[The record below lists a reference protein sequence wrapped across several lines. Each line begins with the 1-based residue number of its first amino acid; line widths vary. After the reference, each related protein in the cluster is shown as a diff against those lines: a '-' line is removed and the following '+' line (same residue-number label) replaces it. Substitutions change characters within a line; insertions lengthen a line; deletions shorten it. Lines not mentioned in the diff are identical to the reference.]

1 MMLETL
7 FAHQQQGQAFLS
19 LLICGVGLGLL
30 LHLGSYLQRPLPVAL
45 WDALTAVSFAIML
58 FLVILRYQSGLR
70 AYGVLGLL
78 LGILLYLAGA
88 CPLVQGMVTLFRK
101 YKNSRRPKA
110 GNAPADDESTVQ
122 KDEER

>member
-19 LLICGVGLGLL
+19 LLVCGTALGLM
-30 LHLGSYLQRPLPVAL
+30 LHLGTLMRRPLPVAL
-45 WDALTAVSFAIML
+45 WDLLTAAVCAVMVFM
-58 FLVILRYQSGLR
+58 VILRYHSGLR

-88 CPLVQGMVTLFRK
+88 CPLVQGAVNLFRK
-101 YKNSRRPKA
+101 YKKSRRPKA

-122 KDEER
+122 KEEER